1 MTLRVLSVL
10 FAAAAVVA
18 MLAAIADMVRGD
30 QSPGRGWLLRTA
42 ALACFGVAV
51 ALNVAAH

>member
-1 MTLRVLSVL
+1 VLRALSLV

-18 MLAAIADMVRGD
+18 MVLAIAGMVTDR
-30 QSPGRGWLLRTA
+30 QSPWMGWGLRTG
-42 ALACFGVAV
+42 ALVCFAIAV